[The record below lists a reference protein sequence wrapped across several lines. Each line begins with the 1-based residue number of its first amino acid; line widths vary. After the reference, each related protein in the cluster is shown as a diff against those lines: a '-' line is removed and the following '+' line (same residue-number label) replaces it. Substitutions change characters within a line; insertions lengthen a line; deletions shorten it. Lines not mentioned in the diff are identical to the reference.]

1 MFNLRD
7 PLCDVPYLRLRRKEA
22 KRMEISGS
30 DLQQLNDNPLYQT
43 LGIRLEEARDGKARS
58 CLIPNPNVCWPFPG
72 QVHGGIL
79 ATVMDTTMA
88 WAVFSKL
95 ERSLTCPTI
104 NLDIQYIHPAKQPP
118 LYCHAETSQY
128 TRRLGFARSEI
139 RSADGQILAAGQATF
154 RIVRAMPG
162 SGS

>member
-1 MFNLRD
+1 MIRSVLKKVLSENRVVCPGRGRNIQWRKPEKRQLDDSFN
-7 PLCDVPYLRLRRKEA
+7 RKEA
-22 KRMEISGS
+22 KRMEMAGS

-43 LGIRLEEARDGKARS
+43 LGIRIEEACDGKAQS

-95 ERSLTCPTI
+95 EQGLTCT
-104 NLDIQYIHPAKQPP
+104 
-118 LYCHAETSQY
+118 
-128 TRRLGFARSEI
+128 
-139 RSADGQILAAGQATF
+139 
-154 RIVRAMPG
+154 MPV
-162 SGS
+162 SSS